1 MENDNKI
8 GWKFDNTYTGLPES
22 MLTRLSPTPVKS
34 PELVII
40 NKDLSKELGL
50 DFSKTNKEQLSSIFS
65 GNILPSGTETI
76 AQAYAGHQFGHFTIL
91 GDGRAIILGEHIT
104 KNKKRYDIQF
114 KGSGKTPYSRNAD
127 GRAALGPMLREYII
141 SESMP
146 VSYTHLTLP
155 TTPYV

>member
-22 MLTRLSPTPVKS
+22 MLTKLSPTPVKS

-50 DFSKTNKEQLSSIFS
+50 DFSKINKEQLSSMFS

-91 GDGRAIILGEHIT
+91 GDGRAIILGEHIA

-141 SESMP
+141 SEA
-146 VSYTHLTLP
+146 LEA
-155 TTPYV
+155 